1 MFLECPLN
9 VRLMFSP
16 AGPDSKG
23 PVPHLDGAGEQHA
36 GAAEG
41 TAQHG
46 GSPIALHGRGGASH
60 RRGGRRGE
68 K

>member
-1 MFLECPLN
+1 
-9 VRLMFSP
+9 MFSP